1 MKRLLASWI
10 GFKGVSLEAQ
20 QRVPEMA
27 RIVAEWIY
35 AGKSLRD
42 PSRCQVDRQRES
54 VHLDEER
61 DDEGRMACAIWL
73 NLQRALGTLT
83 HEEIL
88 RFYLVAAL
96 GLQMRVTGNGSCE
109 RKADQ

>member
-1 MKRLLASWI
+1 
-10 GFKGVSLEAQ
+10 
-20 QRVPEMA
+20 
-27 RIVAEWIY
+27 
-35 AGKSLRD
+35 
-42 PSRCQVDRQRES
+42 
-54 VHLDEER
+54 
-61 DDEGRMACAIWL
+61 MACAIWL

-96 GLQMRVTGNGSCE
+96 GLQMRVMGNGSCE